1 MRIGIDI
8 ESGERPF
15 QELIRGVFKSIQ
27 NNSDIQYIIIGNS
40 KKIKNSFPEIENFK
54 NIEIIH
60 ADEIIYMH
68 EKPVYAIHKKKNCT
82 VNIGIKLIKKN
93 LIDVFFSPGNTG
105 ATVVSSVLNL
115 GMIDGIKKPA
125 MGTFFPRIGGGETL
139 IIDIGVNPEAKV
151 ENLYHNAILGIIYYN
166 LIWEK
171 SNPSVGLLNMGGEF
185 EKGSLLLKKA
195 FTVMSNIPNFI
206 GNVEGY
212 NVFNGSVD
220 IVVCDGFTGN
230 SILKI
235 AEAMKK
241 FFIDTLKNVFSDNKT
256 KSKIRNMMSYSFS
269 LFGFYN
275 EKKKVLTDKILPK
288 YFGAAPV
295 LGIKGLVMVGH
306 GACTA
311 IELINAIEFSKI
323 LFKKNYIDEMKN
335 NAKKLLKKD

>member
-15 QELIRGVFKSIQ
+15 QELIRGVFKSVQ
-27 NNSDIQYIIIGNS
+27 FNPDIQYFLIGNS
-40 KKIKNSFPEIENFK
+40 KKIKISFPEIESYK

-60 ADEIIYMH
+60 ADEVIYMH
-68 EKPVYAIHKKKNCT
+68 EKPVFAIHKKKNCT
-82 VNIGIKLIKKN
+82 VNIGVKLLKN
-93 LIDVFFSPGNTG
+93 NSIDVFFSPGNTG

-115 GMIDGIKKPA
+115 GMIEGIKKPA

-139 IIDIGVNPEAKV
+139 IIDIGANPEAKV
-151 ENLYHNAILGIIYYN
+151 ENLFQNAVLGITYYN

-171 SNPSVGLLNMGGEF
+171 TNPSVGLLNMGGEF
-185 EKGSLLLKKA
+185 EKGSLLLKKT
-195 FTVMSNIPNFI
+195 FNFMSDIPNFI

-241 FFIDTLKNVFSDNKT
+241 FFIDALKGAFSDNNT

-275 EKKKVLTDKILPK
+275 EKKKILTDKILPK
-288 YFGAAPV
+288 YFGAAPI
-295 LGIKGLVMVGH
+295 LGVKGLVMVGH

-311 IELINAIEFSKI
+311 LELINAIEFSKI
-323 LFKKNYIDEMKN
+323 LIKKNYNDEIKIYT
-335 NAKKLLKKD
+335 KKLLKKD